1 VKEMLVPLRV
11 WLFMCLASW
20 SWLVTADV
28 SVPTL
33 NSRVTDVT
41 GTLTPQ
47 QLQTLERTLQ
57 TFESRKGS
65 QIAVLIV
72 PTTESESIEQYSLRV
87 VEHWKLGR
95 KNIDDGV
102 LLLIAKN
109 DHTLRI
115 EVGYGLEGAL
125 TDATCKRIISEI
137 IVPQFKQGNYYG
149 GIQSGLNSIIKVVN
163 GEALP
168 STSSNFAANTSKGQM
183 MVVLFVAMMFVGS
196 VLPSIFG
203 SVLGGLLTGGVVAY
217 LAFFLTGSLLIA
229 IIAGVI
235 ATLFGFIGNNSSKN
249 HTYSSS
255 RHRRNSFGSGGF
267 GGGGGGFGGG
277 GASGRW

>member
-1 VKEMLVPLRV
+1 MRVMFVPLRA
-11 WLFMCLASW
+11 WLLVCLASW
-20 SWLVTADV
+20 SWLVMANV

-33 NSRVTDVT
+33 NNRVTDVT

-57 TFESRKGS
+57 TFENSKGS

-72 PTTESESIEQYSLRV
+72 PTTGPESIEQYSLRV
-87 VEHWKLGR
+87 VERWKIGR

-102 LLLIAKN
+102 LLLIAKE

-125 TDATCKRIISEI
+125 TDATSKRIISEI
-137 IVPQFKQGNYYG
+137 IVPQFKQGNYYS
-149 GIQSGLNSIIKVVN
+149 GIQSGLDSIIKVVN

-168 STSSNFAANTSKGQM
+168 VKNNSFAANGITQTM
-183 MVVLFVAMMFVGS
+183 PILFVAAAIAGS
-196 VLPSIFG
+196 ILRSLFG
-203 SVLGGLLTGGVVAY
+203 SLFGALFTGGAIAVLAWLLTSSLAITLIAGVVA
-217 LAFFLTGSLLIA
+217 A
-229 IIAGVI
+229 IF
-235 ATLFGFIGNNSSKN
+235 TLFSNSTGGGYYGGGSHN
-249 HTYSSS
+249 
-255 RHRRNSFGSGGF
+255 RRSSFGSGGF
-267 GGGGGGFGGG
+267 GGGGGSFGGG

>member
-1 VKEMLVPLRV
+1 MFVPLRV
-11 WLFMCLASW
+11 WLFICLASW
-20 SWLVTADV
+20 SWLAAANV

-33 NSRVTDVT
+33 NSHVTDIT

-57 TFESRKGS
+57 SFESSKGS

-72 PTTESESIEQYSLRV
+72 PTTEPESIEQYSLRV
-87 VEHWKLGR
+87 VERWKIGR
-95 KNIDDGV
+95 QNIDDGV
-102 LLLIAKN
+102 LLLIAKD

-149 GIQSGLNSIIKVVN
+149 GIQSGLDSIIKVVN

-168 STSSNFAANTSKGQM
+168 AQNNSFAAKGFTQTMPILFFAAVIAGSILRSLFGSLFGAIFTGGAIAVLAWLLTSS
-183 MVVLFVAMMFVGS
+183 
-196 VLPSIFG
+196 
-203 SVLGGLLTGGVVAY
+203 
-217 LAFFLTGSLLIA
+217 LAIT
-229 IIAGVI
+229 IIAGIVAAI
-235 ATLFGFIGNNSSKN
+235 FTLLSNNTGGGYYGGGS
-249 HTYSSS
+249 
-255 RHRRNSFGSGGF
+255 HRRSRGGFGSGGF
-267 GGGGGGFGGG
+267 GGGGGSFGGG